1 MKKFTNKEISWLSF
15 NDRVLQEASNPDVPL
30 LERIKFLGIFSSNL
44 DEFFRVRVA
53 TLNRLAKLGK
63 PAKKLI
69 GHDPKTVLK
78 QIQKIEVKRHETFN
92 TVYQQILK
100 DLAKENI
107 HIVDE
112 QGLSRAQV
120 EFIRSYFL
128 EKVRPQLMPVML
140 DQTSKFPDVQDRSI
154 YLAVYLSLKGQPEK
168 TKHALIEIPTDVLP
182 RFVIL
187 PCFRNRKCII
197 LLDDIIR
204 FGLAEIF
211 SVFPFDHI
219 AAHTIKLTRDAE
231 LDIEDDLSESYIKK
245 VSSSLKKREGG
256 VPVRLIYD
264 AKIPEDLLRF
274 IKDRLKLGPDD
285 TLVPGGKYH
294 NFKDFMGFPDMGLDQ
309 LKYEPIVFLPH
320 RDIDPGRSIFR
331 SIRKRDILLHYPYQ
345 TFQYV
350 LDLLRDASIDPKV
363 RSIKITLYRVAQNS
377 SVVSALINAVRNG
390 KKVIVN
396 MELQA
401 RFDEEANI
409 YWANK
414 LQEEGARV
422 SFGVPG
428 LKVHCK
434 LCLITREE
442 KGGPVRYGIIGT
454 GNFNEDTAKIYS
466 DHHLLTTDKRL
477 TREIDKVFDFFA
489 NNYNVPKF
497 KHFVVSPFDTRRV
510 LMKHIRREIKNQLEG
525 KEAYIIFKL
534 NNLADASIIQK
545 LYEASEAG
553 VPILLFVRS
562 MFSLVPGIEGLSSN
576 IRAFSIVDKFLEHSR
591 IFVFCSGGEEK
602 MYITSADLMPRNLD
616 RRVEV
621 TCPIYDPALQ
631 QEMRIFL
638 GLQLK
643 DNVRT
648 RILDKDLTN
657 AFVRSEGGHE
667 SRAQW
672 STYEYL
678 KRLSAT
684 PLPKEDNPIEE
695 APNQSPD
702 PKAKGKDHGQSQ
714 GQDPVQTG

>member
-1 MKKFTNKEISWLSF
+1 VKKFTNKEISWLSF
-15 NDRVLQEASNPDVPL
+15 NDRVLQEAANPEVPL

-69 GHDPKTVLK
+69 GHDPKSVLK
-78 QIQKIEVKRHETFN
+78 RIQKIEVMRHETFN
-92 TVYQQILK
+92 SVYHQILE

-112 QGLSRAQV
+112 TGLSRAQN
-120 EFIRSYFL
+120 EFVKSYFA
-128 EKVRPQLMPVML
+128 EKVRPQLMPVMI
-140 DQTSKFPDVQDRSI
+140 DQAGKFPELQDRSI
-154 YLAVYLSLKGQPEK
+154 YLAVHLSAKGRPDDK
-168 TKHALIEIPTDVLP
+168 KYALIEIPTDVLP

-187 PCFRNRKCII
+187 PPFRNRKCII

-204 FGLAEIF
+204 FGLDEIF
-211 SVFPFDHI
+211 SIFPFDHT
-219 AAHTIKLTRDAE
+219 AAYTIKLTRDAE

-245 VSSSLKKREGG
+245 ISSSLKKREGG
-256 VPVRLIYD
+256 VPVRFIYD
-264 AKIPEDLLRF
+264 AKIPEDLLGF
-274 IKDRLKLGPDD
+274 IKEKLHLGPDD
-285 TLVPGGKYH
+285 TLVPAGKYH
-294 NFKDFMGFPDMGLDQ
+294 NSKDFMEFPDMGLEH
-309 LKYEPIVFLPH
+309 LKYTPIAFLPH
-320 RDIDPGRSIFR
+320 RDIDPEHGIFW
-331 SIRKRDILLHYPYQ
+331 SMRKRDILLHYPYQ

-363 RSIKITLYRVAQNS
+363 RSIKITLYRVAKNS

-434 LCLITREE
+434 LCLITRDE
-442 KGGPVRYGIIGT
+442 KNGPMRYGIIGT
-454 GNFNEDTAKIYS
+454 GNFNEDTARIYS
-466 DHHLLTTDKRL
+466 DHHLFTTDKRL

-497 KHFVVSPFDTRRV
+497 KHFAVSPFDTRKV
-510 LMKHIRREIKNQLEG
+510 LMKHIRREIKNKQEG
-525 KEAYIIFKL
+525 NEAYIILKL
-534 NNLADASIIQK
+534 NNLADAAIIRK

-553 VPILLFVRS
+553 VPILLFIRS
-562 MFSLVPGIEGLSSN
+562 MFSLIPGIEGLSSN

-591 IFVFCSGGEEK
+591 IFLFCNGGEERI
-602 MYITSADLMPRNLD
+602 YITSADLMPRNLD

-621 TCPIYDPALQ
+621 TCPIYDPELQ
-631 QEMRIFL
+631 QELRTFL
-638 GLQLK
+638 RLQLE
-643 DNVRT
+643 DNTRA
-648 RILDKDLTN
+648 RILDKDLANTPVP
-657 AFVRSEGGHE
+657 ADTEKG

-672 STYEYL
+672 STYAYL
-678 KRLSAT
+678 KKLAAT
-684 PLPKEDNPIEE
+684 PRPKDGGTSPDAAKPAKGSEPQGKED
-695 APNQSPD
+695 
-702 PKAKGKDHGQSQ
+702 GQKQ
-714 GQDPVQTG
+714 EQKPVQTG

>member
-15 NDRVLQEASNPDVPL
+15 NDRVLQEAANPDVPL
-30 LERIKFLGIFSSNL
+30 MERLKFLGIFSSNL

-69 GHDPKTVLK
+69 GHDPKAVLK
-78 QIQKIEVKRHETFN
+78 EIQKIAVNRHETLN

-100 DLAKENI
+100 DLARENI
-107 HIVDE
+107 HIIDE
-112 QGLSRAQV
+112 KALSRGQV
-120 EFIRSYFL
+120 EFVRSYFS
-128 EKVRPQLMPVML
+128 EKVRPQLMPVMI
-140 DQTSKFPDVQDRSI
+140 DQANKFPELQDRSI
-154 YLAVYLSLKGQPEK
+154 YLAVYLSVNLQPDK
-168 TKHALIEIPTDVLP
+168 KKYALIEIPTDVLP

-187 PCFRNRKCII
+187 PCFRNRNCII

-211 SVFPFDHI
+211 SVFHFDHI
-219 AAHTIKLTRDAE
+219 AAYTIKLTRDAE

-245 VSSSLKKREGG
+245 ISSSLKKREGG
-256 VPVRLIYD
+256 IPVRFIYD
-264 AKIPEDLLRF
+264 AQIPEDLLRF
-274 IKDRLKLGPDD
+274 IKDKLHLGPADH
-285 TLVPGGKYH
+285 LVPGGKYH
-294 NFKDFMGFPDMGLDQ
+294 NFKDFMGFPDMGLDH
-309 LKYEPIVFLPH
+309 LKYQPIAFLPH
-320 RDIDPGRSIFR
+320 RDIDPKRSIFWAM
-331 SIRKRDILLHYPYQ
+331 RKRDILLHYPYQ
-345 TFQYV
+345 TFRYV
-350 LDLLRDASIDPKV
+350 LDLLRDASIDPRV
-363 RSIKITLYRVAQNS
+363 RSIKITLYRVARNS

-428 LKVHCK
+428 LKVHSK

-442 KGGPVRYGIIGT
+442 KNGPMRYGIIGT
-454 GNFNEDTAKIYS
+454 GNFNEDTARIYS

-497 KHFVVSPFDTRRV
+497 KHFVVSPFDTRKV
-510 LMKHIRREIKNQLEG
+510 LMKHIRREIKSQQEG
-525 KEAYIIFKL
+525 KNAYIILKL
-534 NNLADASIIQK
+534 NNLADAAIIQK

-553 VPILLFVRS
+553 VPILLFIRS
-562 MFSLVPGIEGLSSN
+562 MFSLIPGIEGLSSN
-576 IRAFSIVDKFLEHSR
+576 IRAFGIVDKYLEHSR
-591 IFVFCSGGEEK
+591 IFVFCNGGEEK
-602 MYITSADLMPRNLD
+602 MYITSADVMPRNLD

-621 TCPIYDPALQ
+621 TCPIYDPDLQ
-631 QEMRIFL
+631 QEIRTFL
-638 GLQLK
+638 KLQLD

-657 AFVRSEGGHE
+657 AFVPSDAEKK

-672 STYEYL
+672 SIYEYL

-684 PLPKEDNPIEE
+684 PRSKGDSPSEDAPKPAHGPEG
-695 APNQSPD
+695 
-702 PKAKGKDHGQSQ
+702 KGNDAGQTQ
-714 GQDPVQTG
+714 TQKPVPAD